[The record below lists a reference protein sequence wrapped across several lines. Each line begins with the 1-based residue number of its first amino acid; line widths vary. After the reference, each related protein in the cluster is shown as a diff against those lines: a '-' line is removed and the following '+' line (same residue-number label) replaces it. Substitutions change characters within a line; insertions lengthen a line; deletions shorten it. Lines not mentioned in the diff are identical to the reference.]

1 MMNATIGDF
10 SKMARLS
17 TPIIGEFTR
26 DMKTWQVGQV
36 SAMIRDLSNLND
48 PSARRRIATQFAPY
62 ALAVYGLYKA
72 YDDENDED
80 ALEHAIAGASS
91 LAFSPA
97 GLFQLV
103 EGVTSSSSIGFVTSA
118 ING

>member
-1 MMNATIGDF
+1 MNATIGDF

-36 SAMIRDLSNLND
+36 SAMIRDLSNMND
-48 PSARRRIATQFAPY
+48 PDAAKRIGIQFAPY

-72 YDDENDED
+72 YDNEGDED

-97 GLFQLV
+97 GLYQLV
-103 EGVTSSSSIGFVTSA
+103 E
-118 ING
+118 